1 MKMMQY
7 ERIDVS
13 GGISVDKSSK
23 SKESILC
30 HYWYFKYIGFKFQ
43 SYPCN
48 GCPYL
53 SIMVYDLNDFMIL
66 NKKDVDYRCFVY
78 DMNKENTE
86 IKLLNNSQL
95 DDKVILRIMDF
106 GANKIPV
113 EVIKEDIFERT
124 YFTDIYSSVN
134 GK

>member
-1 MKMMQY
+1 
-7 ERIDVS
+7 
-13 GGISVDKSSK
+13 
-23 SKESILC
+23 
-30 HYWYFKYIGFKFQ
+30 
-43 SYPCN
+43 
-48 GCPYL
+48 
-53 SIMVYDLNDFMIL
+53 
-66 NKKDVDYRCFVY
+66 
-78 DMNKENTE
+78 MNKENTE

>member
-1 MKMMQY
+1 MPLF
-7 ERIDVS
+7 ID
-13 GGISVDKSSK
+13 
-23 SKESILC
+23 
-30 HYWYFKYIGFKFQ
+30 
-43 SYPCN
+43 N
-48 GCPYL
+48 
-53 SIMVYDLNDFMIL
+53 DLNDFMIL

>member
-1 MKMMQY
+1 
-7 ERIDVS
+7 
-13 GGISVDKSSK
+13 
-23 SKESILC
+23 
-30 HYWYFKYIGFKFQ
+30 
-43 SYPCN
+43 
-48 GCPYL
+48 
-53 SIMVYDLNDFMIL
+53 MVYDLNDFMIL

-95 DDKVILRIMDF
+95 DDKIILRIMDF